1 MKKAYRDLL
10 GTSMDTKKKWLM
22 PLLLFEIIAVTLWL
36 TKDDLFYLL
45 NFSYIGY
52 AMAIG
57 LLLFN

>member
-1 MKKAYRDLL
+1 
-10 GTSMDTKKKWLM
+10 MDTKKKWLM